1 MSNEVM
7 PSRTR
12 WLAVL
17 SVVLAA
23 AALVTAGLF
32 VLGGTFQTRQKLVL
46 AVQPTQNPAQIL
58 ERAQELRSYLS
69 SRLGVEVEVY
79 VPTSYAAVIEALRFG
94 TAQAALMGSWPA
106 AIAVRAAGAE
116 VVLAE
121 VRRVYVDDRYVE
133 GTFYYSYWIVR
144 PESPYRSLEDLR
156 GKSACFP
163 SPISSSGYLAPMAR
177 MVELGLLSRK
187 DGGPVDPKEFFS
199 EVHFGGGYAQCYEAL
214 MAGRVEVA
222 VMAGDVSRELYEKAM
237 GTTRV
242 IERQGPLPSHALVVS
257 RDLDPKLREM
267 LIQAFVELGGPER
280 AELMRS
286 LVSAIFVGWER
297 TSSEEHLSSLSRY
310 IELTG
315 LEFKS

>member
-1 MSNEVM
+1 M
-7 PSRTR
+7 
-12 WLAVL
+12 
-17 SVVLAA
+17 A
-23 AALVTAGLF
+23 AALVIAGLF
-32 VLGGTFQTRQKLVL
+32 VLGVTFQTRQKLVL
-46 AVQPTQNPAQIL
+46 AIQPTQNPVQIL
-58 ERAQELRSYLS
+58 EKAEELKEYLS
-69 SRLGVEVEVY
+69 REMGVEVEVY

-106 AIAVRAAGAE
+106 AIAVRTANAE

-121 VRRVYVDDRYVE
+121 VRRVYVGDRYVE

-144 PESPYRSLEDLR
+144 PESPYRGLGDLR

-187 DGGPVDPKEFFS
+187 GGGPVDPKDFFS

-214 MAGRVEVA
+214 MAGRVEVT
-222 VMAGDVSRELYEKAM
+222 VMAGDVSKELYERAM
-237 GTTRV
+237 ATTRV
-242 IERQGPLPSHALVVS
+242 IEGQGPLPSHALVVS
-257 RDLDPKLREM
+257 RDLDPKLREA
-267 LIQAFVELGGPER
+267 LIEAFVKLGGPEG
-280 AELMRS
+280 AELMRD

-297 TSSEEHLSSLSRY
+297 RSSEEHLASLSKY

-315 LEFKS
+315 LEVKG

>member
-1 MSNEVM
+1 
-7 PSRTR
+7 
-12 WLAVL
+12 AVL
-17 SVVLAA
+17 LVAVLPF
-23 AALVTAGLF
+23 TA
-32 VLGGTFQTRQKLVL
+32 QPARKEKLVL

-58 ERAQELRSYLS
+58 ERAERLKGYLS

-79 VPTSYAAVIEALRFG
+79 VPTSYAAVVEALRFG

-106 AIAVRAAGAE
+106 AIAVKTAGAQ

-144 PESPYRSLEDLR
+144 PDSPYTKLEDLR

-187 DGGPVDPKEFFS
+187 DGGAVDPKDFFS
-199 EVHFGGGYAQCYEAL
+199 EVYFAGGYAQCYEAL
-214 MAGRVEVA
+214 MAGRVEVT
-222 VMAGDVSRELYEKAM
+222 VMAGDVSKELYERAM
-237 GTTRV
+237 SSTRV
-242 IERQGPLPSHALVVS
+242 IEKQGPLPSHALVVS
-257 RDLDPKLREM
+257 KNLDPKLREA
-267 LIQAFVELGGPER
+267 LIEAFLDLNTPDG
-280 AELMRS
+280 AELMRN
-286 LVSAIFVGWER
+286 LVSAIFVRWER
-297 TSSEEHLSSLSRY
+297 RTSEEHLSALDRY

-315 LEFKS
+315 LEFKG

>member
-1 MSNEVM
+1 MALR
-7 PSRTR
+7 SR
-12 WLAVL
+12 WVLVLAV
-17 SVVLAA
+17 VLVAA
-23 AALVTAGLF
+23 ASFSLALF
-32 VLGGTFQTRQKLVL
+32 VLGGTFFQPKQKLVL
-46 AVQPTQNPAQIL
+46 AIQPTQNPAQIL
-58 ERAQELRSYLS
+58 ERAQELKEYLANK
-69 SRLGVEVEVY
+69 LGVEVEVY

-106 AIAVRAAGAE
+106 AIAVRTANAE

-144 PESPYRSLEDLR
+144 PDSPYRSLGDLR

-187 DGGPVDPKEFFS
+187 GDGPVDPKDFFS
-199 EVHFGGGYAQCYEAL
+199 EVYFGGGYAQCYEAL
-214 MAGRVEVA
+214 MAGRVEVT
-222 VMAGDVSRELYEKAM
+222 VMAGDVSKELYEKAM

-257 RDLDPKLREM
+257 RNLDPKLREA
-267 LIQAFVELGGPER
+267 LIQAFLELGGPER
-280 AELMRS
+280 AELMRR

-297 TSSEEHLSSLSRY
+297 KTSEEHLASLSRY

-315 LEFKS
+315 LEPKG